1 MDNEAASGLILGGAL
16 VMAAYGVLLLPLLS
30 FLINGLWLGRKS
42 AKASGWVAA
51 ILMGGTF
58 GLAIVLALGYHAQV
72 LGRPEFPGQTAL
84 AFDHLW
90 LSFGPGATQAARFG
104 FLLDPISVMMVLV
117 VACISFLVHVYSIG
131 YMQGDEGAGRF
142 FPTLSFFTFAM
153 LGLVAS
159 SNILETFFF
168 WELVGV
174 SSYLL
179 IGFWYRKPAAVAASK
194 KAFIMT
200 RFADAFFLVGALLV
214 GLRANGFDFL
224 VLNSPAAAEALNHSL
239 SLGFCSVNLLAL
251 GAFLI
256 FMGAWGKSAMFPLHG
271 WLPDAMEGPTPV
283 SSLIHS
289 ATMVVAGVYLTARLF
304 PLFSAAGSTLTVVEI
319 TGGFTALFAAVIAC
333 TQMDLKRILAFS
345 TLSQLGL
352 MMASLGAG
360 APAHAGA
367 GHVLP
372 FVLSYSASMF
382 HVFTHAFFKCLLFL
396 SAGVVI
402 HAIHSNDIRDAGG
415 LRKVLP
421 LTYVATL
428 IAVLAIAGI
437 PPFSGFF
444 SKDEILLAAFRNG
457 HYLGFAATLITGGLT
472 AFYMTRYFLLA
483 FHGRAGAARHGDDAG
498 HADSAT
504 HADTAASHA
513 GDSHEHAAPH
523 EAWLMVLPIVILAVP
538 SAVIGWLTKDFF
550 VAHVVPGAFAGA
562 MEAGEA
568 TAPEGGLAWLP
579 WIASAVAASGVMLG
593 WLLYGRKDRKVGYPD
608 GLTPAW
614 YRLIQNKFYIDDL
627 YLFLA
632 RKAVNRGVAA
642 PAQWAERKI
651 INGSF
656 DIGIGMIRRLAA
668 GQSRFQNGQ
677 VQRYIAVALLGLIL
691 LCFFGRIIF

>member
-1 MDNEAASGLILGGAL
+1 MDSGSASGLILAGSM
-16 VMAAYGVLLLPLLS
+16 VTAAYGVLLLPLLS

-42 AKASGWVAA
+42 AQASGWLAA
-51 ILMGGTF
+51 VLMGGTL
-58 GLAIVLALGYHAQV
+58 GLALFLALGYRAQV

-90 LSFGPGATQAARFG
+90 LSFGPGASQAARFG
-104 FLLDPISVMMVLV
+104 FLLDPISVMMALV
-117 VACISFLVHVYSIG
+117 VAGISFLVHVYSIG
-131 YMQGDEGAGRF
+131 YMRGDEGAGRF

-159 SNILETFFF
+159 SNLLETFFF

-179 IGFWYRKPAAVAASK
+179 IGFWYRKPAAVAAGK

-200 RFADAFFLVGALLV
+200 RFADAFFLMGALLV
-214 GLRANGFDFL
+214 GSRAHGFDFL
-224 VLNSPAAAEALNHSL
+224 VLNSPAAAAALNRNL
-239 SLGFCSVNLLAL
+239 ALGFCSVNLLAL
-251 GAFLI
+251 GTFLI
-256 FMGAWGKSAMFPLHG
+256 YMGAWGKSAMFPLHG

-304 PLFSAAGSTLTVVEI
+304 PLFSAAPSTLTVVEI

-333 TQMDLKRILAFS
+333 AQMDLKRILAFS

-360 APAHAGA
+360 APAGA
-367 GHVLP
+367 GHALP
-372 FVLSYSASMF
+372 FVLAYSASMF

-415 LRKVLP
+415 LRRVLP
-421 LTYVATL
+421 LTYAATL

-444 SKDEILLAAFRNG
+444 SKDEILSAAFRNG
-457 HYLGFAATLITGGLT
+457 HYLGFAVTLVTGGLT

-483 FHGRAGAARHGDDAG
+483 FHGAPGAARQAYGMS
-498 HADSAT
+498 HAAAT
-504 HADTAASHA
+504 HADRPVGRGVGSPLH
-513 GDSHEHAAPH
+513 SAPQ
-523 EAWLMVLPIVILAVP
+523 EAWIMVLPILLLAVP
-538 SAVIGWLTKDFF
+538 SAVIGWLAKDFF
-550 VAHVVPGAFAGA
+550 LAHVAPAGFPGV
-562 MEAGEA
+562 EAGGA
-568 TAPEGGLAWLP
+568 TATEGGPTWLP
-579 WIASAVAASGVMLG
+579 WIASALAASGVILG
-593 WLLYGRKDRKVGYPD
+593 WLWYGRKDRKVGYPE
-608 GLTPAW
+608 GAAPAW

-642 PAQWAERKI
+642 PAQWTERKL

-656 DIGIGMIRRLAA
+656 DAVIGVIRRLAA

-691 LCFFGRIIF
+691 LCLLGRTMF